1 MKKNKNNKNL
11 NKKPNKNQVFDT
23 KLKHL
28 QPTLRQKKRFIKI
41 KIESEKKLDFK
52 EISSTLIEEIL
63 SFFGTLEFGKNGIWI
78 LRDKFNFEEQTLIL
92 KVSTKSKDKLLGVLS
107 LIQKINS
114 ELVNITS
121 LRTSGT
127 LKGVEKTNSD

>member
-92 KVSTKSKDKLLGVLS
+92 KVSNKSKDKLLGVLS